1 MRFSSGL
8 LAASLMFVAAPV
20 LAQSSTDSSATPTVT
35 DLAKKVQ
42 EEKAQKDK
50 KAQEQKDQ
58 KDQKDQNQKDQKQK
72 DQKKNGATPAVRTF
86 TNDDLQGVSK
96 PASDDS
102 ATTGAKSDA
111 KDSDKSADAKSGD
124 AAKKDAATNGDPSK
138 TDPTKTEKYWRDRM
152 GAAREDVR
160 RNEAFAAAL
169 QSRINGLTADFSAR
183 DDPYQRAQIADE
195 RQKALAELDR
205 VNKAVEDGN
214 KAIAGIEE
222 EARKAMVPSGWIR

>member
-1 MRFSSGL
+1 MRFSRGL
-8 LAASLMFVAAPV
+8 LAAALMFVASPV

-42 EEKAQKDK
+42 EQKDK
-50 KAQEQKDQ
+50 KAQEQKAP
-58 KDQKDQNQKDQKQK
+58 KDQNQKDQKK
-72 DQKKNGATPAVRTF
+72 GATPAVRTF

-195 RQKALAELDR
+195 RQKAVAELDR

-222 EARKAMVPSGWIR
+222 EARRAMVPAGWIR

>member
-8 LAASLMFVAAPV
+8 LAAALMFVAAPV

-58 KDQKDQNQKDQKQK
+58 K
-72 DQKKNGATPAVRTF
+72 KKGATPAVRTF

-96 PASDDS
+96 PPSDDS

-124 AAKKDAATNGDPSK
+124 AAKKDAATNADPSK
-138 TDPTKTEKYWRDRM
+138 TDPAKTEKYWRDRM

-160 RNEAFAAAL
+160 RNEAFASAL